1 MEPTDGP
8 PPKPAAQES
17 LNLAI
22 AYAAVS
28 AFTLGLAVCMI
39 IAGIIHANWT
49 QTLIWS
55 IAAAASLTS
64 TFKGARKIRKAAGR
78 L

>member
-1 MEPTDGP
+1 MEPTGGP
-8 PPKPAAQES
+8 PTRPEGRES

-39 IAGIIHANWT
+39 IAGIIRANWA
-49 QTLIWS
+49 QALIWTV
-55 IAAAASLTS
+55 AAAASLTS
-64 TFKGARKIRKAAGR
+64 ALVGARKIRNTSGR